1 MYVLIIIISLSNE
14 LDLDISS
21 IEEITDE
28 QYNDV
33 LFLQKVHKLLFDV
46 SILFLKS
53 LLLLL

>member
-1 MYVLIIIISLSNE
+1 MYVLIIISLSNE

-21 IEEITDE
+21 IEEITDG

-53 LLLLL
+53 LLLL